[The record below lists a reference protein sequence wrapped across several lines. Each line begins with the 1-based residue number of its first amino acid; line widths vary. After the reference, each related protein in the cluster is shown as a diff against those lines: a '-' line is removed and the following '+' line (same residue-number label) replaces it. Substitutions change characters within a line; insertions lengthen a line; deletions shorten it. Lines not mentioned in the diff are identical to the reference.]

1 MEGGGFNIMKDYLN
15 KYLMHSLAGAIVGS
29 LLTLALMRSC
39 APDPVGTTS
48 STVDVTKQSHAEET
62 KDSSHT
68 EKNTRIEKTPVAPG
82 KLDRAVGV
90 PIVQP
95 QGGANFPTVECAS
108 YGLPETLIPG
118 DDFTSFYTLSI
129 DSTQPSTRLFF
140 GIHVKHSALLIPVT
154 DSSKYTLHVQ
164 KTADTSSHE
173 HDHDSTATIRES
185 RLYTVEALL
194 STPVFHNGAFQL
206 SSLETMAALRVN
218 LYLGEVLVLGLRP
231 ELPLLD
237 PFSMS
242 RWKANLDVAF
252 VLKTAHTH

>member
-1 MEGGGFNIMKDYLN
+1 MDVIKKYLN
-15 KYLMHSLAGAIVGS
+15 TYLMHALAGAIVGC

-39 APDPVGTTS
+39 APDPSCDDIEDT
-48 STVDVTKQSHAEET
+48 DITKQSHTGRGQGLFTYREEHADREDT
-62 KDSSHT
+62 
-68 EKNTRIEKTPVAPG
+68 VAPG
-82 KLDRAVGV
+82 KLDRAVGI
-90 PIVQP
+90 PIVQESK
-95 QGGANFPTVECAS
+95 GGANFPTVECAS

-129 DSTQPSTRLFF
+129 DSTQPSTRTFF
-140 GIHVKHSALLIPVT
+140 GLHVKHSALLIPVT
-154 DSSKYTLHVQ
+154 DSSRYTLHVQ
-164 KTADTSSHE
+164 KTVNSSSHE
-173 HDHDSTATIRES
+173 HDHDSTVTIRES

-206 SSLETMAALRVN
+206 SSLETMAALRVS

>member
-1 MEGGGFNIMKDYLN
+1 MDVIKKYLN
-15 KYLMHSLAGAIVGS
+15 TYLMHALAGAIVGC

-39 APDPVGTTS
+39 APDPVATTS
-48 STVDVTKQSHAEET
+48 STVDITKQSHKDEMI
-62 KDSSHT
+62 DSSHT
-68 EKNTRIEKTPVAPG
+68 EKNTRLQKVDVAPG
-82 KLDRAVGV
+82 KLDRAVGIA
-90 PIVQP
+90 IVQESK
-95 QGGANFPTVECAS
+95 GGANFPTVECAS

-129 DSTQPSTRLFF
+129 DSTQPSTRTFF
-140 GIHVKHSALLIPVT
+140 GLHVKHSALLIPVT
-154 DSSKYTLHVQ
+154 DSSRYTLHVQ
-164 KTADTSSHE
+164 KTVNSSSHE
-173 HDHDSTATIRES
+173 HDHDSTVTIRES

-206 SSLETMAALRVN
+206 SSLETMAALRVS

>member
-1 MEGGGFNIMKDYLN
+1 MMKDFLD
-15 KYLMHSLAGAIVGS
+15 KYLMFTLAGAIVGC

-39 APDPVGTTS
+39 APDPVATS
-48 STVDVTKQSHAEET
+48 SNTTDVTKQSHKEEV

-68 EKNTRIEKTPVAPG
+68 EKNTRLVLVDVAPG
-82 KLDRAVGV
+82 RLSRAQGV
-90 PIVQP
+90 PIVTETK
-95 QGGANFPTVECAS
+95 GGANFPTIECAS

-118 DDFTSFYTLSI
+118 DDFTSFYMLSI
-129 DSTQPSTRLFF
+129 DSTTPKTQSFF
-140 GIHVKHSALLIPVT
+140 GLHVKHSKLLIPVT

-173 HDHDSTATIRES
+173 HDHDSTATVGES
-185 RLYTVEALL
+185 RLYSIEALF

-206 SSLETMAALRVN
+206 SSLETMAALRVS